1 MIKPKQIYMQLL
13 MINDFA
19 WKTPIEILQQIESET
34 MADYL
39 RLRSKK
45 HNKALLACERWSLNY
60 LKQAAMK
67 NHNTIGT
74 LLYLKQLDTALQ
86 RYGLSTGLTLIN
98 DADIITVMV

>member
-1 MIKPKQIYMQLL
+1 MQLL
-13 MINDFA
+13 MINDFQ
-19 WKTPIEILQQIESET
+19 WKTPIEILQQTESEA

-60 LKQAAMK
+60 LKAAAQQ
-67 NHNTIGT
+67 NYGTLQT
-74 LLYLKQLDTALQ
+74 LLYLKELDTALQ

-98 DADIITVMV
+98 DADLVTVMV